1 MSKNYRNY
9 FLLSVMLIFIAL
21 IVGNCGGGSDTGA
34 VPNVSG
40 NSAQTQNLVNK
51 EVSGYIFWAGSIPSS
66 EGGTT
71 ERFVVLDNPLTGE
84 ENFLTELSSYLQEET
99 PEVWASSEVQAIY
112 SQLSSEMAGWKPL
125 KEWNGNANLYT
136 IYQDSKQTSP
146 LQVDTNGHFSGTVLV
161 SSADDNVRFEVIVGD
176 NEKCYSVEAISSTE
190 ISTSES
196 NATGLISCPQIILNF
211 PGWCTIFA
219 VRSLPDAIN
228 LKEAGLTFTLN
239 DTDPGCVSPPIYL
252 QCGGTRNY
260 EVAFGIFYANPG
272 ISTPAST
279 TITAQTT
286 TGLSLN
292 IFTEV
297 IGICASIEG
306 HVGGT
311 GVTPFAGFVYSAGWN
326 AFDCIDEAGNY
337 KLNAVFKGHFREV
350 VAVYWVQVNGQ
361 LVKYREERTID
372 FFNGNLTGFD
382 LPEGVQPTPT
392 VRHPMDSFYKERVSE
407 VMTQFDQW
415 EVELGREAAVQQTVN
430 WLNDGLPEGPPIPEE
445 IVEAIVDEY
454 EVTRF
459 WIRFAD
465 GLSWCIGGKTYA
477 PIYLDNF
484 GSQTSS
490 SMVANSVAGT
500 TDSGDIL
507 VLAPS
512 QWEDSSLIR
521 NNGWPFELFNYMVY
535 AGMAADLDHK
545 GYEVKQVLTEET
557 ELLPDEVSSG
567 VVREPTV
574 DEPGIY
580 KIVWTVSSSEAN
592 IVRPSDYQDLG
603 KYGII
608 YIATHS
614 DGHGLISN
622 VLCNRDSPN
631 IWNRDLQTETWLDD
645 HKAAECKYWPPDDKG
660 DWSIETWESP
670 EVLLDIEPPGL
681 YKVRYDVLMLSKN
694 FFRNQNYNNSIIYID
709 ACSSWELRDA
719 FMGSASKPK
728 VYLGHTIPSYT
739 MWSRLVAYQFFTQMM
754 YGYSE
759 FPVEPIPRVD
769 EDPPI
774 LLPEIIP
781 TPPPV
786 SVRGSHNKLIADG
799 LNIDDYLY
807 EGGLE
812 PCTNC
817 ELQIDT
823 QGGLY
828 DDTYFPATVNITVQE
843 D

>member
-9 FLLSVMLIFIAL
+9 FLLSVVLVLIAL
-21 IVGNCGGGSDTGA
+21 IVGNCGGGDDTGA

-40 NSAQTQNLVNK
+40 NSAQTQNLVSK
-51 EVSGYIFWAGSIPSS
+51 EVSGYIFWAGSIPSP
-66 EGGTT
+66 EGGNT
-71 ERFVVLDNPLTGE
+71 ERFVILDNPLTGE
-84 ENFLTELSSYLQEET
+84 ENFLSELSFYLQEENSDA
-99 PEVWASSEVQAIY
+99 WASSEVQSVY
-112 SQLSSEMAGWKPL
+112 TQLSSEMAGWKPL
-125 KEWNGNANLYT
+125 KEWNANANLYT

-146 LQVDTNGHFSGTVLV
+146 LQVDTNGYFSGTVLV
-161 SSADDNVRFEVIVGD
+161 SSADNNVRFEVIVGD
-176 NEKCYSVEAISSTE
+176 NEKCYSVEAMSSTE
-190 ISTSES
+190 INTSEA
-196 NATGLISCPQIILNF
+196 NATELVSCPEIILNF
-211 PGWCTIFA
+211 PGLCTIFE
-219 VRSLPDAIN
+219 VESKPDAIN
-228 LKEAGLTFTLN
+228 LKDAGLTFTLN
-239 DTDPGCVSPPIYL
+239 DANLGCVSPPVYMK
-252 QCGGTRNY
+252 CGGKRNY
-260 EVAFGIFYANPG
+260 EVAYGIFYANPG

-311 GVTPFAGFVYSAGWN
+311 GVVPIAGFVYSAGWN
-326 AFDCIDEAGNY
+326 AFDCLDGNGNY

-350 VAVYWVQVNGQ
+350 VAVYWVQINGQ
-361 LVKYREERTID
+361 LVKHREERTID

-392 VRHPMDSFYKERVSE
+392 VRHPMDSFYKESVSE

-430 WLNDGLPEGPPIPEE
+430 WLNDGVPEGPPIPEE

-465 GLSWCIGGKTYA
+465 GLSWCIGGKTCA

-490 SMVANSVAGT
+490 SMIANSGPGT
-500 TDSGDIL
+500 TGSGDIL

-512 QWEDSSLIR
+512 QWEDSNLIAK
-521 NNGWPFELFNYMVY
+521 NGWPFQLFDYMVY
-535 AGMAADLDHK
+535 AGMAADLDGK
-545 GYEVKQVLTEET
+545 GYKVTQVLTEQT

-592 IVRPSDYQDLG
+592 IVRPGDYQDLG

-631 IWNRDLQTETWLDD
+631 IWNRDLQTEIWLDD

-660 DWSIETWESP
+660 DWYIGTWESP
-670 EVLLDIEPPGL
+670 EVLLDTADPPGI
-681 YKVRYDVLMLSKN
+681 YKVTYDVLMLSKN

-709 ACSSWELRDA
+709 ACSS
-719 FMGSASKPK
+719 
-728 VYLGHTIPSYT
+728 
-739 MWSRLVAYQFFTQMM
+739 
-754 YGYSE
+754 
-759 FPVEPIPRVD
+759 
-769 EDPPI
+769 
-774 LLPEIIP
+774 
-781 TPPPV
+781 
-786 SVRGSHNKLIADG
+786 
-799 LNIDDYLY
+799 
-807 EGGLE
+807 
-812 PCTNC
+812 
-817 ELQIDT
+817 
-823 QGGLY
+823 
-828 DDTYFPATVNITVQE
+828 
-843 D
+843 